1 MTQSLTSLRMASFRV
16 RIAITFLLNILFSVS
31 VEHISSAAS
40 VKLPDGFSVLE
51 EVFVAGVDRVVSE
64 KVTRAFVG
72 VDFDLVPFVFGILL
86 SRLTELFA
94 LSDLIGLFKEE

>member
-1 MTQSLTSLRMASFRV
+1 MTSLRIASFQVRMASS
-16 RIAITFLLNILFSVS
+16 FLLIILISVS
-31 VEHISSAAS
+31 VKLISTTAS
-40 VKLPDGFSVLE
+40 IKLPDGVLVLE
-51 EVFVAGVDRVVSE
+51 EVFVAGVDGVVSE

-72 VDFDLVPFVFGILL
+72 VGFNLVAFVFGILL